1 MILSGKIALVTGATG
16 GLGKEISLSLAK
28 HGCYM
33 VLLGRNR
40 DKLLS
45 LQSEIGEGNCE
56 IRAIDLTSASEI
68 KAMSEQVSADILIN
82 CAGVFPINNI
92 ENTTLEEFDNC
103 LNVNLRAPFLLTKYL
118 TPHMIQSGW
127 GRVVNIA
134 SSSAYAGFK
143 GTSTYC
149 SSKHGL
155 LGLSRSLYNELK
167 EENVR
172 VFCVSPGSIQTPM
185 GETIKDQ
192 DYSTFMD
199 PRDISDFITKII
211 SYDSNMIPEETRLN
225 RVIIR

>member
-45 LQSEIGEGNCE
+45 LQGEIGEDNCE

>member
-1 MILSGKIALVTGATG
+1 MILNDKIALVTGATG
-16 GLGKEISLSLAK
+16 GPGKEISFSLLK
-28 HGCYM
+28 HGCYV
-33 VLLGRNR
+33 VLLGRNKN
-40 DKLLS
+40 KLLS
-45 LQSEIGEGNCE
+45 LQREMGKDKCE
-56 IRAIDLTSASEI
+56 IMPIDLTNTSEI
-68 KAMSEQVSADILIN
+68 KDICRRVNVDILVN
-82 CAGVFPINNI
+82 CAGVFPTNTI
-92 ENTTLEEFDNC
+92 EDTTVEEFDNC
-103 LNVNLRAPFLLTKYL
+103 MNVNLRAPFLLTKSL
-118 TPHMIQSGW
+118 TPYMVKKGW

-143 GTSTYC
+143 GTSVYC

-167 EENVR
+167 EDNVR

-185 GETIKDQ
+185 GETIVDQ

-199 PRDISDFITKII
+199 PKEIADFITKII

>member
-16 GLGKEISLSLAK
+16 GLGKEISLSLAN

-45 LQSEIGEGNCE
+45 LQSEIGEDNCE
-56 IRAIDLTSASEI
+56 IRTIDLTSASEI